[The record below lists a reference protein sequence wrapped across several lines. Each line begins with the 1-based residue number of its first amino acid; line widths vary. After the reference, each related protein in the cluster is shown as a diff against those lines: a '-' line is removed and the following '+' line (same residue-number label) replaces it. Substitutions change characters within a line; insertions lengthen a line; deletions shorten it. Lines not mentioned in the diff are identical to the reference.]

1 MPLKP
6 GDSEATV
13 SANIAELRRS
23 GRPQDQSV
31 AIALD
36 EARRTAPG
44 NPHKMPHHGRGRK
57 GIHIMRRSG
66 DA

>member
-6 GDSEATV
+6 GDAEATV
-13 SANIAELRRS
+13 SANIKTEVGA
-23 GRPQDQSV
+23 GKPQPQAV

-44 NPHKMPHHGRGRK
+44 HKMPHHGRGRA
-57 GIHIMRRSG
+57 GAHVLRRGG